1 MISLTAL
8 WLPIVLSAVAVFIV
22 SSIIHMVLKYHNT
35 DYSKLPSE
43 DGVMGAVRPFSIPP
57 GDYVMPHAS
66 DMKEMGSPEFLEKQK
81 QGPVVF
87 MTVLPSGPMGMGP
100 SLMMWFLYSLL
111 VGVFVAYISRMT
123 IPAGADYL
131 LVHRV
136 AGAVAFCAYGMAHL
150 SNSIWYK
157 KKWSATLKNLLD
169 GLVYGLVTGGIFGWL
184 WPGV

>member
-1 MISLTAL
+1 MISLFAL

-22 SSIIHMVLKYHNT
+22 SSVIHMVLKYHNT
-35 DYSKLPSE
+35 DYSKIPSE
-43 DGVMGAVRPFSIPP
+43 DAVMDAMRTFNIPP
-57 GDYVMPHAS
+57 GDYVMPHAA
-66 DMKEMGSPEFLEKQK
+66 DMKAMGSPEYQEKQNK
-81 QGPVVF
+81 GPVAF
-87 MTVLPSGPMGMGP
+87 MTVLPSGQAGMGQQ
-100 SLMMWFLYSLL
+100 LLLWFLYSLV
-111 VGVFVAYISRMT
+111 VGVFVAYVTRMT

-136 AGAVAFCAYGMAHL
+136 AGAVAFCAHGMAHL

-157 KKWSATLKNLLD
+157 KKWSGTLKNVFD